1 MGAYQFVAVASLVF
15 FSLLTSCAS
24 EPAAERY
31 DVRGEVAGVAPDRL
45 GVALDHE
52 EIVGYMSAMT
62 MSFRV
67 RDAAMLENIALGD
80 QVRAVL
86 EVGEEGPVITEI
98 TKVE

>member
-1 MGAYQFVAVASLVF
+1 MRAHQCVAVASLVF
-15 FSLLTSCAS
+15 LSLLTSCAS

-31 DVRGEVAGVAPDRL
+31 DVRGEVAGMAPDRL
-45 GVALDHE
+45 GVVLDHE

-67 RDAAMLENIALGD
+67 RDAAMLESIALGD

-98 TKVE
+98 TKMD

>member
-1 MGAYQFVAVASLVF
+1 MQARQFVTVASLVF
-15 FSLLTSCAS
+15 LSLLTSCAS

-31 DVRGEVAGVAPDRL
+31 DVTGEVAGVAPDRL
-45 GVALDHE
+45 GVILDHE

-67 RDAAMLENIALGD
+67 RDAAMLESVALGD